1 MHQDV
6 ASLELRLVDILGS
19 QGLAIDEIRLI
30 GLLGKGSRA
39 TVFSVSIDDVYH
51 VLKVYDS
58 AESLKAEYKH
68 LKRIIPKDKLLF
80 SWQEIDENGTLNL
93 IIIEVPEGKELNAAA
108 LTDDISTKIGLRLA
122 ELHRIR
128 YRQKVSVRTLRVDL
142 ELWHEP
148 SMNLLRQ
155 LGLDVGPYEELYA
168 QLFARLDKNP
178 DSLRVP
184 KVRIHG
190 DMWWPNI
197 IYTGG
202 DIYLIDWESVRR
214 GDAAEDIAKLR
225 IYLYWPRNYRPAANF
240 FWRSAA
246 DATAIGGLMQ
256 AIVDQAAQVRGDD
269 TLADRLSFYLPYY
282 CLREL
287 ARRSLM
293 NQNEG
298 PVSTAINQFIAD
310 DALALAR
317 DPFAEPQTLTN
328 HNYYSYVESA
338 DTETP
343 YPIGG

>member
-1 MHQDV
+1 MHNDV
-6 ASLELRLVDILGS
+6 ASLEFRLLDILQS
-19 QGLAIDEIRLI
+19 QGLAVEEIQLV

-39 TVFSVSIDDVYH
+39 TVFAVTINGEYH

-58 AESLKAEYKH
+58 ADSLKAELKH

-80 SWQEIDENGTLNL
+80 SWQEVDDGGTLNL
-93 IIIEVPEGKELNAAA
+93 IIIEVPEGKELNASAIDA
-108 LTDDISTKIGLRLA
+108 GISSKIGLRLA

-128 YRQKVSVRTLRVDL
+128 YRQKVSVRSLRVDL

-148 SMNLLRQ
+148 SLNLVRQ
-155 LGLDVGPYEELYA
+155 LGLDIAPYEELYK
-168 QLFARLDKNP
+168 QLFDRLEKNP

-240 FWRSAA
+240 FWRS
-246 DATAIGGLMQ
+246 DGDSEAIGGLMK
-256 AIVDQAAQVRGDD
+256 AIVDEAVQVRGDE
-269 TLADRLSFYLPYY
+269 TLANRLGFYLPYY

-287 ARRSLM
+287 ARRSLL

-298 PVSTAINQFIAD
+298 PVSTAINHFIAF
-310 DALALAR
+310 DALALAT
-317 DPFAEPQTLTN
+317 DPFAPPQPLTN
-328 HNYYSYVESA
+328 HNYFSYVQSSDGELTSMVDA
-338 DTETP
+338 
-343 YPIGG
+343 

>member
-1 MHQDV
+1 MHNDV
-6 ASLELRLVDILGS
+6 ASLEFRLLDILQS
-19 QGLAIDEIRLI
+19 QGLAVEEIQLV

-39 TVFSVSIDDVYH
+39 TVFAVTINGEYH

-58 AESLKAEYKH
+58 PDSLKAELKH

-80 SWQEIDENGTLNL
+80 SWQEVDYRGTLNL

-108 LTDDISTKIGLRLA
+108 IDEDTSSKIGLRLA

-128 YRQKVSVRTLRVDL
+128 YRQKVSVRSLRVDL

-148 SMNLLRQ
+148 SLNLVRQ
-155 LGLDVGPYEELYA
+155 LGLDVAPYEELYR
-168 QLFARLDKNP
+168 QLFSRLDKNP

-197 IYTGG
+197 IHTGG

-240 FWRSAA
+240 FWRSAG
-246 DATAIGGLMQ
+246 DAAAIGGLMQ
-256 AIVDQAAQVRGDD
+256 AIVDKAAEVRGDD
-269 TLADRLSFYLPYY
+269 SLADRLSFYLPYF

-287 ARRSLM
+287 ARRSLL

-298 PVSTAINQFIAD
+298 PVSTAINHFIAD
-310 DALALAR
+310 DALALAKN
-317 DPFAEPQTLTN
+317 PFAPPQPLTN
-328 HNYYSYVESA
+328 YSYFSYLKTSN
-338 DTETP
+338 TEVMM
-343 YPIGG
+343 PIGD